1 MAVPSEARR
10 AKDGGEGGIRT
21 PGTREGTTDFESVT
35 FGHSATSPSEP
46 GEDFF
51 HAPEMASLSNPNL
64 LFPDHT
70 PLKSHFPCGS
80 KDGEFHFLM
89 FCVQFM
95 RYTTRLPSAIL
106 LPRNRSLERTT
117 HLKPYSDN
125 D

>member
-51 HAPEMASLSNPNL
+51 HAPEMASLTKGNL
-64 LFPDHT
+64 IIPERPPALILH
-70 PLKSHFPCGS
+70 S
-80 KDGEFHFLM
+80 
-89 FCVQFM
+89 M
-95 RYTTRLPSAIL
+95 RVIAW
-106 LPRNRSLERTT
+106 
-117 HLKPYSDN
+117 
-125 D
+125 